1 MRDERLRWSLLALSV
16 GILTYWGTFVA
27 HRPERYHLTF
37 KGEPDG
43 GCLLFTN
50 RERAEFPFGWEPAGE
65 GGYRHP
71 CGGYFQD
78 EYLFIRC
85 ECPLQGKPDGGLG
98 H

>member
-1 MRDERLRWSLLALSV
+1 MRGERLRWSLLALSV